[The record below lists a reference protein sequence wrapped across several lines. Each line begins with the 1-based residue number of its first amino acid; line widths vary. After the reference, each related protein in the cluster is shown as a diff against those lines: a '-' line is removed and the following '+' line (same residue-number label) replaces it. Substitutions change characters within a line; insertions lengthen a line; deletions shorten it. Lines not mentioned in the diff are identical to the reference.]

1 MKRKILYILLLI
13 FSILSIS
20 YSSIKNSNKTN
31 NAVPTVLPTITH
43 PPFETIQTTVPPFP
57 TKKLQPTLT
66 PTRVQISQPNNTPT
80 GSIIAHGNLQVNK
93 NNDVEIAAQH
103 LIDYLKLKDRNLVN
117 FEDYST
123 NGKYIEFSYDY
134 DTYAVNI
141 KDNSILKYTINPDD
155 PLGGASY
162 EYYKATCEVDG
173 VKTKKYEKVYN
184 KSFVSKDGSEEENE
198 VARYIIWLPQMV
210 ENSDI
215 NKKINIKLKQY
226 NKDLYN
232 KYDTMAKKHMKDHDV
247 IQSIKINDCV
257 AAIYVYYFDVKY
269 YVTRYDDEIITFL
282 ISGYD
287 FDSWEETLSFS
298 TKTGKLLN
306 KTLRS

>member
-1 MKRKILYILLLI
+1 MKRKIIYILLLI
-13 FSILSIS
+13 FIVLSIS
-20 YSSIKNSNKTN
+20 CSSIKASSKTN
-31 NAVPTVLPTITH
+31 NALPTITH
-43 PPFETIQTTVPPFP
+43 QPFESIKSAVTPLP
-57 TKKLQPTLT
+57 TEKLQPTLT
-66 PTRVQISQPNNTPT
+66 PTPVQISQPDNTPT

-93 NNDVEIAAQH
+93 NNDVEIATQH
-103 LIDYLKLKDRNLVN
+103 LIDYLKLKDRNLVK

-155 PLGGASY
+155 QLGGASY

-198 VARYIIWLPQMV
+198 VARYIIWLPEMV

-215 NKKINIKLKQY
+215 NKKINIQLKQY
-226 NKDLYN
+226 SKDLYS
-232 KYDTMAKKHMKDHDV
+232 KYDTMAKKHMKDNDV
-247 IQSIKINDCV
+247 IQSIKINDCI
-257 AAIYVYYFDVKY
+257 AAIYVYYFDIKY

-287 FDSWEETLSFS
+287 FDNWEESLSFS
-298 TKTGKLLN
+298 TKTGALISK
-306 KTLRS
+306 